1 MWSVTTQRITHLQES
16 RLQWYEHVERRL
28 ESYVSKTVEEIE
40 ENGARKRGKP
50 KKKKKKKKGK
60 LCEK

>member
-28 ESYVSKTVEEIE
+28 ESYVSRTVEEIE
-40 ENGARKRGKP
+40 ENG
-50 KKKKKKKKGK
+50 
-60 LCEK
+60 